1 MRSTKGL
8 NIVIRQRSDQNYT
21 HAQVSKEIR
30 RVATKL
36 GIKQIKS
43 DRFDMSCFTLGED
56 VARNLGARFTL
67 EYTDLDF
74 VFDFTHQ
81 R

>member
-8 NIVIRQRSDQNYT
+8 NIVIRQRSDQHYT
-21 HAQVSKEIR
+21 LAQVSKEVR
-30 RVATKL
+30 RVATTF
-36 GIKQIKS
+36 GIKNINS
-43 DRFDMSCFTLGED
+43 DRFDQSGYTLGED
-56 VARNLGARFTL
+56 VARNLGARFIPS
-67 EYTDLDF
+67 LDHHEF